1 MSSTPR
7 KWKFR
12 IRHMR
17 EAIDRIHSYTTGMTR
32 EELAADQCT
41 LDAVV
46 WNLTVLGEAAR
57 QVPDSV
63 TEANPE
69 IPWPQIRG
77 TRNRVVHG
85 YDRID
90 FEIVW
95 EVIQQELAPLVP
107 ILEHILNES

>member
-7 KWKFR
+7 EWKFR
-12 IRHMR
+12 VRHMR
-17 EAIDRIHSYTTGMTR
+17 ETIDRIQSYTAGMTR

-57 QVPDSV
+57 HVPDDI
-63 TEANPE
+63 TDANPG
-69 IPWPQIRG
+69 IPWSQIRG

-95 EVIQQELAPLVP
+95 EVIQQELASP
-107 ILEHILNES
+107 IPVLEHILKAS